1 MRRLKIRTKKK
12 NQMKTIKKGS
22 RGDEVKTLQKLLGV
36 VVDGDFGSKTELA
49 VKSFQKSHNL
59 VADGIV
65 GDKTWAALGVTD
77 SRCVDPS
84 VVYLPLNVHVSKLA
98 GRSIKYLAIHYT
110 AGGNSI
116 AGRSRAIKHVFE
128 KRQAS
133 ADFAVDDAE
142 MVQFNPDLRNY
153 YCWAVGDKKQ
163 GNVSCPDA
171 NNRNTISIEIC
182 STLRRGTSVE
192 KPNHE
197 GWSFTDAAVDNA
209 VRLAKILM
217 SKYNIPI
224 ERVVRHYDISG
235 KLCPG
240 IVGWNDG
247 RLYTIDGKPT
257 SLKNNSDKWLAFKER
272 LK

>member
-1 MRRLKIRTKKK
+1 
-12 NQMKTIKKGS
+12 MKTIKKGS
-22 RGDEVKTLQKLLGV
+22 RGDEVKTLQKLLGI
-36 VVDGDFGSKTELA
+36 VVDGDFGIKTEIA

-65 GDKTWAALGVTD
+65 GDKTWAALGVID

-84 VVYLPLNVHVSKLA
+84 VVYLPLSVHVSKLA

-116 AGRSRAIKHVFE
+116 AGRSRAIKQVFE

-153 YCWAVGDKKQ
+153 YCWAVGDTKQ
-163 GNVSCPDA
+163 GKVNYPDA

-197 GWSFTDAAVDNA
+197 GWSFTDAAIDNA

-217 SKYNIPI
+217 AKFNIPI

-247 RLYTIDGKPT
+247 RLYTTDGKPT
-257 SLKNNSDKWLAFKER
+257 SLKNNSDKWKAFKER